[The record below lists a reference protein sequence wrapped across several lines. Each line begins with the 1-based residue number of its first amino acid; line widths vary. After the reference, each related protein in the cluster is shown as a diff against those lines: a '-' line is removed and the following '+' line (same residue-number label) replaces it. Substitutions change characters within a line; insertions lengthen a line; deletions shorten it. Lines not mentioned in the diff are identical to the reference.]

1 MLAGGARKF
10 YKVFHR
16 LSLGRA
22 IIFPLQIILFSVFY
36 FSQIYFCIIII
47 CFAFYFFFRSLALMQ
62 ESNSEAFLQVGEF
75 LLQANGNIL
84 GGLYLENV
92 FKCVS
97 ELQKKHQEKSDRQ
110 KINRITFDLFLK
122 IFVLHGVKKTVLMF
136 V

>member
-1 MLAGGARKF
+1 
-10 YKVFHR
+10 
-16 LSLGRA
+16 
-22 IIFPLQIILFSVFY
+22 
-36 FSQIYFCIIII
+36 
-47 CFAFYFFFRSLALMQ
+47 MQ